1 MSKELKRNVSE
12 VNLFLNFFFIH
23 RTLLRAPQRV
33 FILKKKKKKAQG
45 NVLQLQKK
53 KKKRKNTSIK
63 MSIKMNSTGWNPY

>member
-33 FILKKKKKKAQG
+33 FILKKKKKKPKAMYY
-45 NVLQLQKK
+45 NYKK
-53 KKKRKNTSIK
+53 KKKKEK
-63 MSIKMNSTGWNPY
+63 Y